1 MLIECNAGCCVCTT
15 SRFRVKPR
23 LFERERRLVSSTPRL
38 ACIAHGMQAS
48 PDHDPHLPGPF
59 MALPGE
65 ADIRPDVYVGLDSA
79 RRDFSHSA

>member
-1 MLIECNAGCCVCTT
+1 
-15 SRFRVKPR
+15 
-23 LFERERRLVSSTPRL
+23 
-38 ACIAHGMQAS
+38 
-48 PDHDPHLPGPF
+48 